1 MRWRRWLLLCLGG
14 LAWAQDPPLRVGVG
28 NFPPYSYQVDGEPT
42 GIEIDILRELE
53 AIDPG
58 LRFTGLDQFLL
69 AKRVV
74 AEVDAGRIDL
84 ALSARTPERLA
95 RYQVLEPPIH
105 SARMR
110 LLSRRDEPLQIDSLQ
125 QLAELGS
132 EASILVA
139 PGSSPHAYLL
149 GKTGLNLDAAPIDSQ
164 QMLQKLL
171 LRRGRFIFGFE
182 PALAAAATRQGV
194 SGQLR
199 WQPLEVGS
207 LEMSLLASRQLA
219 PARWAKLNT
228 AWKKLA
234 ASPKLKLILARY
246 GAASIAES
254 P

>member
-1 MRWRRWLLLCLGG
+1 MRWLRWFLLCLGS

-28 NFPPYSYQVDGEPT
+28 NFPPYSYLVEGEPA

-53 AIDPG
+53 SIDPG
-58 LRFTGLDQFLL
+58 LRFTGLNQVLL
-69 AKRVV
+69 VKRVV
-74 AEVDAGRIDL
+74 TEVDAGRIDL

-95 RYQVLEPPIH
+95 RYQMLEPPIH
-105 SARMR
+105 TARLR
-110 LLSRRDEPLQIDSLQ
+110 LLGRRDEALQIDNLE
-125 QLAELGS
+125 QLAELGN
-132 EASILVA
+132 EAVVLVA

-149 GKTGLNLDAAPIDSQ
+149 RQAGLSLDAAPIDSQ

-171 LRRGRFIFGFE
+171 LGRGRFVFGFE
-182 PALAAAATRQGV
+182 PALAAAANRLGV
-194 SGQLR
+194 SDQLR
-199 WQPLEVGS
+199 WQPLQAGM

-219 PARWAKLNT
+219 PARWAKLNA

-246 GAASIAES
+246 STATIVES